1 MRRLLT
7 ILTFYASLTGVI
19 TGPAQAAIPNA
30 TVTTLAVSTQTK
42 KVATTDSTGTF
53 NILLLPNVRN
63 DYTRNWDAYLT
74 KRVKIRESVSA
85 VIQVDAFNVCNAAP
99 RRLQLG
105 AKIQFS

>member
-7 ILTFYASLTGVI
+7 ILTFYAALT
-19 TGPAQAAIPNA
+19 AQAAIPNA

-42 KVATTDSTGTF
+42 KVVTTDSTGTF

-63 DYTRNWDAYLT
+63 DYTRNWDAYLI

-85 VIQVDAFNVCNAAP
+85 VIQVDAFKVCNPAP

-105 AKIQFS
+105 AKIQF

>member
-7 ILTFYASLTGVI
+7 ILTFSAALTGVI
-19 TGPAQAAIPNA
+19 TDPAHAAIPNA

-53 NILLLPNVRN
+53 NILLLPNVRY

-85 VIQVDAFNVCNAAP
+85 VIQVDTCNVCNAAP
-99 RRLQLG
+99 LRLPLG
-105 AKIQFS
+105 AKIQF

>member
-7 ILTFYASLTGVI
+7 IRTFSAALTGVI
-19 TGPAQAAIPNA
+19 TDPAHAAIPNA

-63 DYTRNWDAYLT
+63 DYTRNWDAYLI
-74 KRVKIRESVSA
+74 KRVNIRESVSA
-85 VIQVDAFNVCNAAP
+85 VFQVGALNVFNTEP